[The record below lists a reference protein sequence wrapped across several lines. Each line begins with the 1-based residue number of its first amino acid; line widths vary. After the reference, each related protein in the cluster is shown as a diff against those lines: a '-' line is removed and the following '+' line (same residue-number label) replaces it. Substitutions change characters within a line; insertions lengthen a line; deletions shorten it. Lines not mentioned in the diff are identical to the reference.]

1 MWDIFSNCMQCY
13 AVRGNASVMS
23 NLCMLRQVVV
33 ITWCLTGR
41 KTPSYYLSQHAK
53 VGHDEAFPLTAW
65 ETRACRVTAVVF
77 NFLFQLLGFGL
88 SILDGIDPNPD
99 NFVSSGI
106 LHTRNQQIGCL
117 VRLEPNRQ
125 AEVGA
130 SSAHVVLFSVS
141 CPYCSFPSSTRMH
154 RGSQHELLL
163 RVGLNSLYSSSV

>member
-1 MWDIFSNCMQCY
+1 MDHDHCGTFVAIVC
-13 AVRGNASVMS
+13 SVMLS
-23 NLCMLRQVVV
+23 EEMLLSCPTCACWDVVV
-33 ITWCLTGR
+33 VTWRLTGC
-41 KTPSYYLSQHAK
+41 KTPNYYYYLSQHTK
-53 VGHDEAFPLTAW
+53 VGHDKALPLTAW

-77 NFLFQLLGFGL
+77 NSLFQLLGFGL

-130 SSAHVVLFSVS
+130 SSAHVVLVSVS
-141 CPYCSFPSSTRMH
+141 CPCCSFPSSTRMH
-154 RGSQHELLL
+154 RG
-163 RVGLNSLYSSSV
+163 